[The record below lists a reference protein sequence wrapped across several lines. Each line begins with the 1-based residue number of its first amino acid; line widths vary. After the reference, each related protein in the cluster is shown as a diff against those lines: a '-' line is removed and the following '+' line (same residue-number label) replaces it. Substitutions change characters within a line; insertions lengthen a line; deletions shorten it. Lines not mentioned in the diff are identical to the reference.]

1 MARVIAYIDGF
12 NLFHGLRAKYGRR
25 YLWLDMET
33 MIQRLRPNDEIV
45 TIRYFTALVIE
56 NQAAL
61 DLQQNHL
68 DALKAHSGE
77 KMDIVLGR
85 YQRAS
90 VVCEGCGHQR
100 VKYEEKE
107 TDVNIAVSL
116 VADTAARA
124 SDIAIIVSADSD
136 LCPAI
141 RTARSIDLH
150 RKLIAVFPPAR
161 SSFEIRSL
169 IRSAFTVAA
178 VDLRNSLLPDAVT
191 DPATGQTFKRPA
203 NWC

>member
-12 NLFHGLRAKYGRR
+12 NLFHGLRSKYGRR
-25 YLWLDMET
+25 YLWLDVERL
-33 MIQRLRPNDEIV
+33 IQRLRPNDEIV
-45 TIRYFTALVIE
+45 VVKYFTALVID
-56 NQAAL
+56 NQPAL

-77 KMDIVLGR
+77 KIDIVLGYYLR
-85 YQRAS
+85 HDAACQQ
-90 VVCEGCGHQR
+90 CGHQR

-116 VADTAARA
+116 VADTVTQA
-124 SDIAIIVSADSD
+124 SDIAFIVSADSD

-141 RTARSIDLH
+141 RTAREID
-150 RKLIAVFPPAR
+150 RSRGMITAFPPAR

-169 IRSAFTVAA
+169 VPASFVIGQPMLRS
-178 VDLRNSLLPDAVT
+178 SLLPDTVV
-191 DPATGQTFKRPA
+191 DPATGQAFKRPP